1 MAPQY
6 RSNEHILFTLKLWKQ
21 RLTEGNIARIWSVRN
36 FKTVFREIETERRK
50 EDINKK
56 AGTVISST
64 VLYTSQIST
73 PRTPQNRT
81 YVGLDKIATS
91 RNKNKDITED
101 KSIDE
106 DEVVDLIKKWR
117 VGEEEES
124 ELDEVKKAEIA
135 LMNSLIEDDA
145 TYSLKRDNI
154 APDEDVEKVKELGE
168 IFKRTSNDMNG
179 KQLQLKRKKQV
190 KEAKQK

>member
-1 MAPQY
+1 ME
-6 RSNEHILFTLKLWKQ
+6 S
-21 RLTEGNIARIWSVRN
+21 
-36 FKTVFREIETERRK
+36 
-50 EDINKK
+50 
-56 AGTVISST
+56 GTVISST

>member
-6 RSNEHILFTLKLWKQ
+6 RSNEQ

-81 YVGLDKIATS
+81 YVGLDKIAT
-91 RNKNKDITED
+91 I
-101 KSIDE
+101 
-106 DEVVDLIKKWR
+106 
-117 VGEEEES
+117 
-124 ELDEVKKAEIA
+124 KKAEIA